1 MPVVD
6 TAAGPVGWLDW
17 GEGGPALAMLH
28 ASGTGA
34 RTLAPLAGLLAA
46 DRRVLAVD
54 FDGYGETRLNAPAD
68 VLERHLAAAC
78 HLFRLAGPA
87 PFDLFGH
94 SMGGFVAL
102 LAAARGLVAP
112 RRLVLFEPVAFG
124 ALDPADPDDV
134 AAREIDRDATRLLQA
149 AAAAG
154 EPEAGLAAFIGLW
167 NGQDWDRL
175 PDRARAALGRLA
187 PQIALEAPRVSFD
200 ATPAAAY
207 AGIGCPVLLLRSAG
221 AIAPMRR
228 LTDRLAA
235 VLPDVRL
242 LEVGAV
248 THMGPLSAPAA
259 CAAAIRQFLD
269 DPA

>member
-6 TAAGPVGWLDW
+6 TGAGPVAWLEW
-17 GEGGPALAMLH
+17 GEGEPALAMLH

-34 RTLAPLAGLLAA
+34 HTLAPLAARLAV

-54 FDGYGETRLNAPAD
+54 FDGYGGTRLDAPAD
-68 VLERHLAAAC
+68 VLERHLAVAC
-78 HLFRLAGPA
+78 HLFRLAEPA
-87 PFDLFGH
+87 PIDLFGH

-124 ALDPADPDDV
+124 ALDPAEPGDV
-134 AAREIDRDATRLLQA
+134 AAREIDRDATRRLGA

-154 EPEAGLAAFIGLW
+154 EPADGLAAFIGLW

-200 ATPAAAY
+200 ATPASAY
-207 AGIGCPVLLLRSAG
+207 AGIACPVLLLRSAG

-242 LEVGAV
+242 AELPGT
-248 THMGPLSAPAA
+248 THMGPLAAADA
-259 CAAAIRQFLD
+259 CAAPIRRFLAGS
-269 DPA
+269 P